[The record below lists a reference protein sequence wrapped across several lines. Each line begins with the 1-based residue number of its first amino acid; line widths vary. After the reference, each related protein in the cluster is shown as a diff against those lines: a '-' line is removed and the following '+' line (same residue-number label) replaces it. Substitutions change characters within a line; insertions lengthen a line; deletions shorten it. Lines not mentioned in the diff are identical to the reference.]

1 MELVHILRTIPN
13 KHSLPASFRAG
24 VLSKSFNTKLILHA
38 VLSFSASRCT
48 SNHANLDDVS
58 SSVPRSHAHTDALR
72 RASSDNFKT
81 LWNEY
86 GIVSDVIVRFPWI
99 GRYPLI
105 NICNHW
111 QPFTTHFPRADIH
124 ELLAPDLLHQI
135 IKGTFKDHLVTWV
148 MNYVAAEH
156 GKSVANR
163 ILADI
168 DRR

>member
-1 MELVHILRTIPN
+1 L
-13 KHSLPASFRAG
+13 
-24 VLSKSFNTKLILHA
+24 
-38 VLSFSASRCT
+38 FSVSRCT
-48 SNHANLDDVS
+48 SSHTNLDNDP
-58 SSVPRSHAHTDALR
+58 SSVLRTHAHTDALR
-72 RASSDNFKT
+72 RAFSDNVNY
-81 LWNEY
+81 LWEGY
-86 GIVSDVIVRFPWI
+86 GVVADVIVRFLWI

-105 NICNHW
+105 NLCN

-148 MNYVAAEH
+148 MDYVAAEH
-156 GKSVANR
+156 GKKRANE